1 MSFIGN
7 QPKYSAYQPNY
18 FTGDGVTVSFL
29 MDEAVSTSGSI
40 IVVIDGVKQLA
51 NTYNVSNKT
60 LVFSEAPPAGSKIEV
75 NFLAIKGQTSIV
87 TAAKGG
93 GSDAV
98 FYENSNVITQS
109 YTITAGH
116 NAGTFGPVLIVDG
129 VVISIPDGS
138 TWSVV

>member
-29 MDEAVSTSGSI
+29 MDEGVSTSGSI

-60 LVFSEAPPAGSKIEV
+60 LVFSEAPPSGSKIEV
-75 NFLAIKGQTSIV
+75 NFLALKGQTSTV

-116 NAGTFGPVLIVDG
+116 NALTAGPVTIADG
-129 VVISIPDGS
+129 VVISVPDGS
-138 TWSVV
+138 FWTVA